1 MKTFVTSHCVTP
13 VTRDCASQML
23 ISAFLFRRV
32 ALNSTLMVGLKVLLG
47 SLLRINFLCYFLE
60 NGLIR
65 KKIVDLPN
73 FWQISCTRRS
83 RIWELL
89 ETSLTNPKTF
99 WGKKLHIKKNIL
111 GSKMSLWNSKK
122 KKALKKNESR
132 VRTQIVFCF
141 GVKLVYF
148 LLKGI

>member
-65 KKIVDLPN
+65 KKLLTY
-73 FWQISCTRRS
+73 QISGRFLAHEDHEYENS
-83 RIWELL
+83 
-89 ETSLTNPKTF
+89 
-99 WGKKLHIKKNIL
+99 
-111 GSKMSLWNSKK
+111 SKQ
-122 KKALKKNESR
+122 
-132 VRTQIVFCF
+132 V
-141 GVKLVYF
+141 
-148 LLKGI
+148 